1 MPDVILDRL
10 RLARSEGV
18 GPQTW
23 HRLMAR
29 FGGDAAAALD
39 AMPGFP
45 ANGRPLVPASA
56 DATARERDALLARG
70 AHLIFAGDPGY
81 PPLLALLPSAPAM
94 LAVLGN
100 PALLGARAAAVVG
113 ARAASAGGRRIA
125 ETLAQALS
133 AAGVTVVSGLARG
146 IDAAAHT
153 GALRGAARTIAV
165 VPGGLDVTYPP
176 ENAHLQARIAAE
188 GGAVVAEAPL
198 GMAPLARHFPAR
210 NRIVAGLALGVV
222 VVEAARNSGTLITAR
237 LALEAGREIFGVP
250 GSPLD
255 PRSAGANDLI
265 RQGAHLTET
274 AEDVLEHLPEAP
286 HDGPLF
292 AAPRPDT
299 GQRWPE
305 AQPPPATSAEA
316 AQLLEL
322 LGDTPLQVDE
332 VLRRCHLSAPV
343 ARALLLDLELEGRI
357 ATLPGN
363 RVALVRPA

>member
-1 MPDVILDRL
+1 MRDVTLDRL

-29 FGGDAAAALD
+29 FGGDAGAALA

-45 ANGRPLVPASA
+45 ASGRPLVPASVS
-56 DATARERDALLARG
+56 ATERERDALLANG

-81 PPLLALLPSAPAM
+81 PPLLALLPNAPAM
-94 LAVLGN
+94 LAVLGD
-100 PALLGARAAAVVG
+100 PALLSARGAAVVG

-125 ETLAQALS
+125 ESLSQALS
-133 AAGVTVVSGLARG
+133 EAGVTIVSGLARG

-153 GALRGAARTIAV
+153 GALRGPARTIAV
-165 VPGGLDVTYPP
+165 VPGGLDTPYPP
-176 ENAHLQARIAAE
+176 ENAYLQDRIAAE

-222 VVEAARNSGTLITAR
+222 VVEAARSSGTLITAR
-237 LALEAGREIFGVP
+237 LALEAGREIFAVP

-274 AEDVLEHLPEAP
+274 AEDVLEHLPEVP

-292 AAPRPDT
+292 APRTEAPPP
-299 GQRWPE
+299 W
-305 AQPPPATSAEA
+305 AAPPPAPAASVEA

-322 LGDTPLQVDE
+322 LGDTPLPVDE

-357 ATLPGN
+357 ETQPGN
-363 RVALVRPA
+363 RVSLVRPG